1 MVRTRRRAALTVIC
15 LGAGLLISLGAGL
28 LINSMPGR

>member
-1 MVRTRRRAALTVIC
+1 MVRARRHAALTVIC
-15 LGAGLLISLGAGL
+15 LGAGLLIWLGAGL